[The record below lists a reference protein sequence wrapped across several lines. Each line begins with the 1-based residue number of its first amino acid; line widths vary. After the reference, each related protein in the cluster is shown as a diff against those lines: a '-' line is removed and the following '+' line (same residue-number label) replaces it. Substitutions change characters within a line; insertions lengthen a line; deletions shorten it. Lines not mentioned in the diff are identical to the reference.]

1 MNKRAKN
8 DAYKKLSDI
17 RLFLIDLDGTVYI
30 EGKLIPGVH
39 GFINS
44 LNRLGIH
51 FLFITNNS
59 SRNASQY
66 VHKLN
71 KLGISVTEKNILT
84 SGQATGA
91 YISKKKNNARL
102 FVIGTS
108 SLKNELET
116 YGLRIEEDPD
126 KEIDYVVVGFDTE
139 LTYQKLK
146 AACYILSCDSTGF
159 VATNP
164 DLVCPVDKK
173 RFIPDCGSICNIL
186 ENATGR
192 QPIFIGKPHT
202 TMINLVR
209 SRFNVTADK
218 IAVIGDRLYTDI
230 ALGYNAGIMTI
241 CVLSGEATLQEI
253 SKSPFKPDVVI
264 PKISDLN
271 PQIEKMSKE
280 TTYNIR

>member
-91 YISKKKNNARL
+91 YISKKK
-102 FVIGTS
+102 TM
-108 SLKNELET
+108 
-116 YGLRIEEDPD
+116 PD
-126 KEIDYVVVGFDTE
+126 Y
-139 LTYQKLK
+139 LL
-146 AACYILSCDSTGF
+146 
-159 VATNP
+159 
-164 DLVCPVDKK
+164 LVHH
-173 RFIPDCGSICNIL
+173 L
-186 ENATGR
+186 
-192 QPIFIGKPHT
+192 
-202 TMINLVR
+202 
-209 SRFNVTADK
+209 
-218 IAVIGDRLYTDI
+218 
-230 ALGYNAGIMTI
+230 
-241 CVLSGEATLQEI
+241 
-253 SKSPFKPDVVI
+253 
-264 PKISDLN
+264 
-271 PQIEKMSKE
+271 
-280 TTYNIR
+280 